1 MADDRTKTTG
11 SDVDDERGFEPGRA
25 PVSSVG
31 ERMPRI
37 DPVTAEYPELGPR
50 DEATRDR
57 EPGAGPSGP
66 SAPAQARPGL
76 PTRGLRALFWLVA
89 TIGVVMLLVFGAQQ
103 VGWLPEFKNPF
114 AKQTTDRSQPPLLKS
129 IQDLSRYV
137 AAEGNFQVI
146 IDNQQNRKYIPD
158 FLLNDRI
165 LFVAAGSVDA
175 YVDFGTIGQGA
186 IKESA
191 DHKTAEITLPAPQLG
206 KPNLDFDN
214 SRIFSQQRG
223 GLNRIKDLFASDPNR
238 MQEVYKQAEEKIA
251 EAAISSGLRQRAEE
265 NTRKMLE
272 SLLKSLGYTTVTVKF
287 EAA

>member
-1 MADDRTKTTG
+1 MADDRAPTTG
-11 SDVDDERGFEPGRA
+11 SDVVEEPGFEPGRA
-25 PVSSVG
+25 PVSKVG

-37 DPVTAEYPELGPR
+37 ETPTAEYPEVSLR
-50 DEATRDR
+50 KDEPGADR
-57 EPGAGPSGP
+57 EPVGGPVQ
-66 SAPAQARPGL
+66 AARPGL

-103 VGWLPEFKNPF
+103 AGWLPEFKNPF

-165 LFVAAGSVDA
+165 LFVAAGSVEA
-175 YVDFGTIGQGA
+175 FVDFDKIAEGA
-186 IKESA
+186 IKESG
-191 DHKTAEITLPAPQLG
+191 DHRTAEITLPGPQLG
-206 KPNLDFDN
+206 KPNLDLDN
-214 SRIFSQQRG
+214 SHVFSTQRG
-223 GLNRIKDLFASDPNR
+223 AYNRIKDLFASDPGR
-238 MQEVYKQAEEKIA
+238 MQEVYKQAEERIA

-272 SLLKSLGYTTVTVKF
+272 GLLKSLGYTSVTVKF